1 MKPILRFIIPFLL
14 ASNISLAQTLITGVV
29 RDGDGSPIPSATVV
43 IRGTTIN
50 TQSDLDGKFSITS
63 QQKLPFTLLFTFS
76 GYKEQ
81 EVEIYELPDAPLEI
95 IMVEDLLGEVVI
107 TSRRRTEVAQNVPI
121 PVSVV
126 SGKLISEAGA
136 FNVNRIKELIPTVQ
150 LYSSNPRN
158 TGINIRGIG
167 SPFGLTNDGLDPG
180 VGFYVDGV
188 YYARPAAATL
198 DFLDVERIEV
208 LRGPQGTLFG
218 KNTTAG
224 AFNIT
229 TRKPSFTPGGD
240 FEVSY
245 GNYGYIQAK
254 TSITGPIS
262 GKLAGRI
269 SFSGTQRDG
278 LIKNFA
284 TGQRVND
291 INNIGTRGQLL
302 FTPTNDIDITL
313 AGD

>member
-1 MKPILRFIIPFLL
+1 M
-14 ASNISLAQTLITGVV
+14 
-29 RDGDGSPIPSATVV
+29 PS
-43 IRGTTIN
+43 
-50 TQSDLDGKFSITS
+50 
-63 QQKLPFTLLFTFS
+63 
-76 GYKEQ
+76 
-81 EVEIYELPDAPLEI
+81 
-95 IMVEDLLGEVVI
+95 
-107 TSRRRTEVAQNVPI
+107 
-121 PVSVV
+121 
-126 SGKLISEAGA
+126 
-136 FNVNRIKELIPTVQ
+136 VQ
-150 LYSSNPRN
+150 LYTSNPRN

-198 DFLDVERIEV
+198 DFIDIEQIEV

-229 TRKPSFTPGGD
+229 TRKPSFTPGGG

-254 TSITGPIS
+254 ASVTGPLTK
-262 GKLAGRI
+262 KLAARI
-269 SFSGTQRDG
+269 GFSGTQRDG
-278 LIKNFA
+278 LLMNIA

-302 FTPTNDIDITL
+302 FTPTDNIDITL
-313 AGD
+313 AGDYSQQRPNGYAQIVAGVAPTQR